1 MPTKPTEAEVDR
13 KMRSRGYRYKLV
25 PVTGKKIDPLYTKRL
40 DQIGPLMRSWSNN
53 TFKVKDL

>member
-1 MPTKPTEAEVDR
+1 
-13 KMRSRGYRYKLV
+13 MRSKGYRYKLV

-40 DQIGPLMRSWSNN
+40 DQIGPLMRSWPNN